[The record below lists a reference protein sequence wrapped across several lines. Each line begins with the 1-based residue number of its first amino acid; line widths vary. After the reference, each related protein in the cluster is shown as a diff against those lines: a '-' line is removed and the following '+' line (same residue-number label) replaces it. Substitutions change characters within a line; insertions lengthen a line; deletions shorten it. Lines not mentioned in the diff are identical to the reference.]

1 MFMIIWEKCIY
12 TIHVHVYVYMKKAVY
27 SCICCE
33 GVISR
38 SLQEDVMSKTQQ
50 VKQYKKQ
57 IDQLGTEVATYRE
70 QAEVHKSQVRGS
82 VYV

>member
-1 MFMIIWEKCIY
+1 MFIIIWKKCLY
-12 TIHVHVYVYMKKAVY
+12 TIHVHEEGC

-57 IDQLGTEVATYRE
+57 IDQLGTEVATYKE
-70 QAEVHKSQVRGS
+70 QAEAHKSQV
-82 VYV
+82 

>member
-1 MFMIIWEKCIY
+1 
-12 TIHVHVYVYMKKAVY
+12 
-27 SCICCE
+27 
-33 GVISR
+33 
-38 SLQEDVMSKTQQ
+38 MSKTQQ

-82 VYV
+82 VCELRDVVTISCMLACVSFTERLIFSVVPILPQYSSD